1 MTWRDFDKLYEEE
14 SSLVT
19 HLFVRLQH
27 KNTNALQARWNILG
41 QLGFFPTKF
50 YREGDSFDTFD
61 GGKCAKKCFVIVF
74 LLSYDIDRFEVTGP
88 NQV

>member
-27 KNTNALQARWNILG
+27 KNTNALQARWKILG

-50 YREGDSFDTFD
+50 CRERGSFDTFN
-61 GGKCAKKCFVIVF
+61 GGKMCENVLCEGLEQHDLK
-74 LLSYDIDRFEVTGP
+74 LHGP
-88 NQV
+88 